1 MPFLDEA
8 DDLTGD
14 GTRDGEDMTADPPS
28 TSSAMERHHLE
39 RGSFKFRV
47 VQWLNSLAALSPK
60 VAGIIPASIRRPN
73 MSPEVRA
80 MWQGLQLRTMQGFD
94 RGNADH
100 RALLRRLWTLAF
112 RDTASLAE
120 SQRDNRWKEMG
131 WQRDDPTSDF
141 RGAGLLCLQNLVY
154 LAESYPEV
162 FARLM
167 HKKRQPR
174 SEPDYPFATASVNV
188 TFLVTE
194 ILGLDAF
201 VHASGLVGKLPETP
215 AACGFVELLD
225 DTGPS
230 VLDDL
235 YCEAI
240 DLLDAHY
247 VAQRASYMDFP
258 KIIKEVRHALIVALA
273 RYPRDLHD
281 VHVCALNI
289 LGVQGMYRAQ

>member
-1 MPFLDEA
+1 MRFAPRRGDKGGGTTPLSMPFLDEA

-141 RGAGLLCLQNLVY
+141 RGAGLLCESVPGY
-154 LAESYPEV
+154 LC
-162 FARLM
+162 
-167 HKKRQPR
+167 
-174 SEPDYPFATASVNV
+174 
-188 TFLVTE
+188 
-194 ILGLDAF
+194 
-201 VHASGLVGKLPETP
+201 P
-215 AACGFVELLD
+215 A
-225 DTGPS
+225 
-230 VLDDL
+230 
-235 YCEAI
+235 I
-240 DLLDAHY
+240 
-247 VAQRASYMDFP
+247 
-258 KIIKEVRHALIVALA
+258 VR
-273 RYPRDLHD
+273 
-281 VHVCALNI
+281 
-289 LGVQGMYRAQ
+289 